1 MTIVMKKLMTTE
13 DYEPETWRSGQSSA
27 VTGHECTRLQSED
40 PDEHSAHVHASLCAP
55 LLHTV

>member
-27 VTGHECTRLQSED
+27 VTGRECTRLQSED
-40 PDEHSAHVHASLCAP
+40 LD
-55 LLHTV
+55 